1 MSARISSKKHLRNKI
16 TKNPLTP
23 KKTNIKIQKE
33 QCTIHQKQI
42 LPIISTKFML
52 RKRITNTVGGNMK
65 IVEEYAQDYAQDYAE
80 DKLNKYTEKIII
92 NLKNKG
98 FTINE
103 IIETLNVSK
112 DFVEKTP

>member
-1 MSARISSKKHLRNKI
+1 M
-16 TKNPLTP
+16 KNDIAQFAKGIVLML
-23 KKTNIKIQKE
+23 
-33 QCTIHQKQI
+33 CD
-42 LPIISTKFML
+42 KFVKDKML
-52 RKRITNTVGGNMK
+52 KKRIINTLGGNMK
-65 IVEEYAQDYAQDYAE
+65 IVEEYAQDYAE

-112 DFVEKTP
+112 DFVEKTLAK

>member
-1 MSARISSKKHLRNKI
+1 
-16 TKNPLTP
+16 
-23 KKTNIKIQKE
+23 
-33 QCTIHQKQI
+33 
-42 LPIISTKFML
+42 ML
-52 RKRITNTVGGNMK
+52 RKRITNIVGGNMK
-65 IVEEYAQDYAQDYAE
+65 NVEEYAQ

-112 DFVEKTP
+112 DFVEKTLAK

>member
-33 QCTIHQKQI
+33 QYTIHQKQI

-52 RKRITNTVGGNMK
+52 RKRITNIVGGNMK
-65 IVEEYAQDYAQDYAE
+65 NVEEYAQ

-112 DFVEKTP
+112 DFVEKTLAK

>member
-16 TKNPLTP
+16 TKKPLTP

-33 QCTIHQKQI
+33 QYTIHQKQI

-65 IVEEYAQDYAQDYAE
+65 NVEEYAQDKINE
-80 DKLNKYTEKIII
+80 NNEKIII
-92 NLKNKG
+92 NLKNHG
-98 FTINE
+98 CTINE
-103 IIETLNVSK
+103 IIEIVNVSK
-112 DFVEKTP
+112 DFVEKTLAK

>member
-33 QCTIHQKQI
+33 QYTIHQKQI

-65 IVEEYAQDYAQDYAE
+65 NVEEYAQDYA
-80 DKLNKYTEKIII
+80 KNKINENNEKIII
-92 NLKNKG
+92 NLKNHG
-98 FTINE
+98 CTINE
-103 IIETLNVSK
+103 IIEIVNVSK
-112 DFVEKTP
+112 DFVEKTLAK

>member
-33 QCTIHQKQI
+33 QYPIHQKQI

-52 RKRITNTVGGNMK
+52 RKRITNIVGGNMK
-65 IVEEYAQDYAQDYAE
+65 NVEEYAQDKINE
-80 DKLNKYTEKIII
+80 NNEKIII
-92 NLKNKG
+92 NLKNHG
-98 FTINE
+98 CTINE
-103 IIETLNVSK
+103 IIEIVNVSK
-112 DFVEKTP
+112 DFVEKTLAK

>member
-1 MSARISSKKHLRNKI
+1 M
-16 TKNPLTP
+16 KN
-23 KKTNIKIQKE
+23 
-33 QCTIHQKQI
+33 
-42 LPIISTKFML
+42 
-52 RKRITNTVGGNMK
+52 
-65 IVEEYAQDYAQDYAE
+65 VEEYAQDYAQDYAE

-112 DFVEKTP
+112 DFVEKTLAKSLDSQKKPTSKSTKNNTQFTKNKYYQ